1 MTWLQERRHDRQKEV
16 NMSSKE
22 TLASTL
28 HAQTMADTGAE
39 RFPEKLKTSGL
50 KSECLSHLFS
60 RREEVK
66 DPDADKS

>member
-1 MTWLQERRHDRQKEV
+1 MTWLQERRHDRQKEA